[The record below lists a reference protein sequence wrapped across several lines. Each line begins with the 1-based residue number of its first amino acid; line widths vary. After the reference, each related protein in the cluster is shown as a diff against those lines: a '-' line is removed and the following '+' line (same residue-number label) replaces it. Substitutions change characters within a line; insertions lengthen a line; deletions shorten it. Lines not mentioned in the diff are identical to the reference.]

1 MRKGHESDFQIDR
14 APISNDYLHMHYHTL
29 LPEELRVWINGEKI
43 ILTLTEVRMM
53 REFLNTL
60 LSSTRRKE
68 EPAEC
73 RLML

>member
-14 APISNDYLHMHYHTL
+14 APISNDYLHMHYHPTL
-29 LPEELRVWINGEKI
+29 PDELRIWINGEKI
-43 ILTLTEVRMM
+43 RLTLAEVRMM
-53 REFLNTL
+53 REFLNML

-68 EPAEC
+68 ELAEC